1 MNMRN
6 LCLASVVLVAGVALG
21 TDDEKKEGKTVVYN
35 AAELMK
41 DYSEEYEQAKAL
53 VKIARDTWQTYD
65 IRKFK
70 HNKIEGK
77 QLAIEGKITNK
88 SHTLIQGYSI
98 TVNGIHCKFKKP
110 DAIDKKIYEGLEN
123 GETVIMRGTGRSN
136 QSVMVLVDC
145 EFVEKDKLAKETEK
159 TK

>member
-1 MNMRN
+1 MRT
-6 LCLASVVLVAGVALG
+6 LFLAIGVLVAGVALG

-41 DYSEEYEQAKAL
+41 GYSEEYEQAKAL
-53 VKIARDTWQTYD
+53 VKIAKDTYQTYD

-77 QLAIEGKITNK
+77 QLAIEGKVTNK

-98 TVNGIHCKFKKP
+98 TVDGIHCKFKKP

-123 GETVIMRGTGRSN
+123 GQTVVMRGTGRSN
-136 QSVMVLVDC
+136 QSVMVLSDC
-145 EFVEKDKLAKETEK
+145 EFFEKDKLAKETGK